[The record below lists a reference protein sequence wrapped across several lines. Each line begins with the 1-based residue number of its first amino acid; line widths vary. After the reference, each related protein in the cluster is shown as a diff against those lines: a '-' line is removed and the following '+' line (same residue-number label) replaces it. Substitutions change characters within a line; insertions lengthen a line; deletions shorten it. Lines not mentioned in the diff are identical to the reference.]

1 MTLGDVML
9 YNRRK
14 ISEFEFTVH
23 TYRADINVNVLQDT
37 TPEREAY
44 LLDKITL
51 ALKDISN
58 DYRYE
63 FISHIFP
70 YGETDESYCLL
81 TEEILNKLKSKIS
94 EYGFVVFDLKP
105 DLYKYRYDHIK
116 PYVIFDI
123 DQIEP
128 KE

>member
-1 MTLGDVML
+1 ML

-14 ISEFEFTVH
+14 ISGFEFTVH
-23 TYRADINVNVLQDT
+23 DYRADINVNVLQDT
-37 TPEREAY
+37 TPEREAE

-51 ALKDISN
+51 ALKDIID

-63 FISHIFP
+63 FISNIFP
-70 YGETDESYCLL
+70 YGETDESYHLL

-105 DLYKYRYDHIK
+105 DLYKYRYDDIK
-116 PYVIFDI
+116 PYAIFDI
-123 DQIEP
+123 NQIEP